1 MLGPKSQRCARAEA
15 SALCSGRSLSVAL
28 GPKPHRCARAEASSL
43 RSGRSLG
50 VTLGPKP
57 QRCARPETSALRS
70 GRSLGVALG
79 PKSQLGPK
87 PRRYARAETSA
98 LRSGRSLS
106 VTLGPQPQRWA
117 RAEAS
122 ALRSGRNLSVT
133 LGPKPHCCA
142 SSIVK
147 DPYLSA
153 VATSLLTASYKEIFV
168 SLNLTSMSK
177 HPTELMHTRSVA
189 QRPCNSRG
197 SPAEST
203 SREIESSSTRSCRQF
218 LRRACIT

>member
-28 GPKPHRCARAEASSL
+28 GPKPRRCARAEASSL

-87 PRRYARAETSA
+87 PPRYARAETSA